1 MYITHN
7 NQTYANVR
15 VYSTSGSVRF
25 TGDSLSGV
33 TELTGPVTVYADN
46 DFELRVY
53 TPGNFLRQEITDGSW
68 LLTNIPLPEPQP
80 VVVTPAEYDLT
91 VSTANAVRLLMAG
104 KQPTTADEIIMCS
117 ALYPEWEAGVHKTDE
132 IFLLDGDPWKVL
144 AAYDNATH
152 PDIAPGETAWAT
164 FNIPYHGT
172 TRQTAHGSSPT
183 TRQTF
188 TRSASGAC
196 LAASITSVSAA
207 RISARRNI
215 RLTGKNRNN
224 SRPRARKENTWTPR
238 PSSLPSSAPCSARPR

>member
-33 TELTGPVTVYADN
+33 TELVGPVTVYADN

-80 VVVTPAEYDLT
+80 VTVQPVTYDLT

-104 KQPTTADEIIMCS
+104 KQPEMADEVIMCS

-172 TRQTAHGSSPT
+172 TRQTARAWVKPNNATDIYKVGEWCVFGGKYYVSKRGTDFSPT
-183 TRQTF
+183 EYPADWEEQ
-188 TRSASGAC
+188 
-196 LAASITSVSAA
+196 
-207 RISARRNI
+207 
-215 RLTGKNRNN
+215 
-224 SRPRARKENTWTPR
+224 E
-238 PSSLPSSAPCSARPR
+238 

>member
-7 NQTYANVR
+7 NQTYSRVR
-15 VYSTSGSVRF
+15 MLNTSSSVRF
-25 TGDSLSGV
+25 TGESLPKLE
-33 TELTGPVTVYADN
+33 ELTGLVMVFSEN
-46 DFELRVY
+46 GFELRAFDPIDY
-53 TPGNFLRQEITDGSW
+53 LRQDIKDGSW

-117 ALYPEWEAGVHKTDE
+117 ALYPEWEAGVHKTGE

-172 TRQTAHGSSPT
+172 TRQTARAWVKPNNATDIYKVGEWCVFGGKYYVSKRGTDFSPAEYPADWEE
-183 TRQTF
+183 Q
-188 TRSASGAC
+188 
-196 LAASITSVSAA
+196 
-207 RISARRNI
+207 
-215 RLTGKNRNN
+215 
-224 SRPRARKENTWTPR
+224 E
-238 PSSLPSSAPCSARPR
+238 